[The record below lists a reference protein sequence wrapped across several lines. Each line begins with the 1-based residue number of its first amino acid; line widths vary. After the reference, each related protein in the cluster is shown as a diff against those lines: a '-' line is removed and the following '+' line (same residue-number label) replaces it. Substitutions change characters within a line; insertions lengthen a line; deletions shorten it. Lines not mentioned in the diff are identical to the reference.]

1 MSLSTVVLLGSLTL
15 GGVPDSVNWD
25 FSVTTV
31 GENIYWQGS
40 TPIANDG
47 EYYEMLYTVNSATV
61 YVSYAGFVFG
71 PYDVTDMIPPD
82 VIVTWQPSAG
92 PAPLD
97 FGWYEVV
104 TPEDQDPP
112 SLAYDWI
119 VEIDSDGMV
128 SWRGE
133 NAYLGQAEYDL
144 GWPWGT
150 VTVQVE
156 EGTINANL
164 EIYKVENP
172 CYEDIDGSGT
182 VDVSDLL
189 ILIGNWGT
197 CGECVDEIPG
207 DVTYDDIVDVTDLL
221 MVVGAWGSCPE

>member
-1 MSLSTVVLLGSLTL
+1 MVWNSPTA
-15 GGVPDSVNWD
+15 VNPK
-25 FSVTTV
+25 
-31 GENIYWQGS
+31 GEH
-40 TPIANDG
+40 
-47 EYYEMLYTVNSATV
+47 YEMLFHVDSAFV
-61 YVSYAGFVFG
+61 IVSYIGIEFG
-71 PYDVTDMIPPD
+71 PIDITYLLPED
-82 VIVTWQPSAG
+82 VINTWRDSEG
-92 PAPLD
+92 PCPLD
-97 FGWYEVV
+97 FGWIEVV
-104 TPEDQDPP
+104 APEDQDPP
-112 SLAYDWI
+112 AVAYDWI